1 VGEDAWADV
10 DRITGNT
17 APALQP
23 DRTRTARPSRPVRFL
38 TPAECATADPRGY
51 IVKGLLAP
59 QDLALIFGG
68 PGLGKSCLAPRMA
81 YAIALGIEFFGRRV
95 RQGRVI
101 YVATEDPHGMRQRI
115 RALRDEMGETPDLLV
130 SDGLSDFMMRDGPH
144 WDALFERIAE
154 FRPTVVFLDTVAA
167 GFPGL
172 RENESGYDGMGAVVT
187 FARDLIA
194 IWGVAVVLLHHVPK
208 KDGDTPRG
216 HGILHGDAD
225 VAFYLTRN
233 GDKTIRA
240 AMTKNRNGP
249 SDGVLTFSIRAAK
262 IDTDSDGDPVT
273 APIAEPAEGGRTA
286 GPRLP
291 PQARSAKLILTD
303 LIASEGKELPGG
315 GAFPSV
321 ALTGVSLARWR
332 TECKDRHLSGADDL
346 QSQKRAFRAAFKKL
360 QDVGLVASRDDWV
373 WLTRTGGDGLT

>member
-1 VGEDAWADV
+1 MGEDAWADV

-17 APALQP
+17 APAFQS
-23 DRTRTARPSRPVRFL
+23 DRTRTARPSRAVRFL

-81 YAIALGIEFFGRRV
+81 YAIAQGAEFFGRRV
-95 RQGRVI
+95 RPGRVI
-101 YVATEDPHGMRQRI
+101 YVAAEDPHGMRQRI
-115 RALRDEMGETPDLLV
+115 RALREQMGETSDLLL
-130 SDGLSDFMMRDGPH
+130 SDGLSDLMTRDGPH
-144 WDALFERIAE
+144 SVTLAAKIAE
-154 FRPTVVFLDTVAA
+154 FRPAVVFLDTVAA

-172 RENESGYDGMGAVVT
+172 RENESGADGMGAVVT

-194 IWGVAVVLLHHVPK
+194 AYGVAVVLLHHVPK
-208 KDGDTPRG
+208 TEASTPRG

-225 VAFYLTRN
+225 VAFSLTRS
-233 GDKTIRA
+233 GDATIRA

-249 SDGVLTFSIRAAK
+249 SDGALTFSIRAAK

-273 APIAEPAEGGRTA
+273 APIAEPEEDGRTA

-291 PQARSAKLILTD
+291 PQARRAKGILAD
-303 LIASEGKELPGG
+303 LIVSEGKPMPGAG
-315 GAFPSV
+315 GFPSM
-321 ALTGVSLARWR
+321 ALPGVSLDRWR
-332 TECKDRHLSGADDL
+332 TECTARHLSGADDL
-346 QSQKRAFRAAFKKL
+346 ESQKRAFRAAFKQL
-360 QDVGLVASRDDWV
+360 QDVGQVASRDDWV
-373 WLTRTGGDGLT
+373 WLTCTGEEGLT